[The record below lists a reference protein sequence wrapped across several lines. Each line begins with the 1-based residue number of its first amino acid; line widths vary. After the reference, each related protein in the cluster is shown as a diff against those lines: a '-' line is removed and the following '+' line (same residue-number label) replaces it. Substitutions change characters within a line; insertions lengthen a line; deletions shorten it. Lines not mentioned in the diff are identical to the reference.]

1 MLTTTDTTQLTEKFL
16 EVRATTDRLASRLS
30 AEDQTPQSMPDASP
44 AKWHRAHTTWFFEE
58 FVLGQDPGYA
68 EYDPAFRYLFNSY
81 YEAVGPRHPR
91 PQRGL
96 VTRPGVADIGRYR
109 EYVQDAVVKAL
120 EDGRLDDAALQ
131 LVELGCNHEQQHQ
144 ELLLMDIKHLFST
157 HAFAPG
163 YVDRPADDAP
173 PAAPLTWRA
182 VEGGLT
188 EIGHDGAGFA
198 YDNEGPRHTVFLTDF
213 EIAERAVTNA
223 DWLEFMADGGYRT
236 PDLWLSDGWATIN
249 AEGWDAP
256 GYWHDEDGRWT
267 TFTLSGRRPVV
278 AAEPVLHV
286 SFFEADAF
294 ARWAGARLPT
304 EFEWEA
310 AARSRAHSRGQLL
323 DPDRCHPGVAGP
335 AMIGDVWE
343 WTASA
348 YLPYPGFVPAN
359 GAVGEYNGKFMSDQH
374 VLRGASAVTPVGPR
388 AAHLPQLLPGP
399 VALGLQRPAA
409 GAMTNDHRASTTM
422 TAARADSRIAQDVLD
437 GLWQDPPSLPARWFY
452 DERGSRL
459 FDEITRLPE
468 YYPTRRETEIL
479 RAHSADIARLTGART
494 VLELGSG
501 MSTKTRLLLDAFTD
515 GGRSLTFV
523 PLDVSA
529 EVLTEAAEVIARDYP
544 TLTVQPVVADFA
556 EPLGSAARRARH
568 AAGRLPRRHD
578 RQLRRRRPRRVP
590 RPDPRLRWR
599 RATTSCS
606 VPTWS
611 RRPRG

>member
-1 MLTTTDTTQLTEKFL
+1 VLTVTDTSQLTQKFVD
-16 EVRATTDRLASRLS
+16 VRAMTDRLSARLS

-58 FVLGQDPGYA
+58 FILRPDPSYV
-68 EYDPAFRYLFNSY
+68 EYDPTFRYLFNSY

-109 EYVQDAVVKAL
+109 EYVQDAVVRAL
-120 EDGRLDDAALQ
+120 DAGRLDDAALD

-157 HAFAPG
+157 HAFAPA
-163 YVDRPADDAP
+163 YVDRPADDSP
-173 PAAPLTWRA
+173 PALPLTWRS

-198 YDNEGPRHTVFLTDF
+198 YDNEGPRHAVFLPDF

-223 DWLEFMADGGYRT
+223 DWLEFMADGAYRK
-236 PDLWLSDGWATIN
+236 PELWLSDGWAKIT

-256 GYWHDEDGRWT
+256 GYWDDVDGQWT

-278 AAEPVLHV
+278 AAEPVVHV

-310 AARSRAHSRGQLL
+310 AARSRATGRGQLL
-323 DPDRCHPGVAGP
+323 DPDRCHPGSAGP

-359 GAVGEYNGKFMSDQH
+359 GAVGEYNGKFMNDQH
-374 VLRGASAVTPVGPR
+374 VLRGASAATPVGHER
-388 AAHLPQLLPGP
+388 
-399 VALGLQRPAA
+399 VTYRNFFPAY
-409 GAMTNDHRASTTM
+409 
-422 TAARADSRIAQDVLD
+422 
-437 GLWQDPPSLPARWFY
+437 ARWAFS
-452 DERGSRL
+452 GLRL
-459 FDEITRLPE
+459 
-468 YYPTRRETEIL
+468 
-479 RAHSADIARLTGART
+479 AR
-494 VLELGSG
+494 
-501 MSTKTRLLLDAFTD
+501 
-515 GGRSLTFV
+515 
-523 PLDVSA
+523 
-529 EVLTEAAEVIARDYP
+529 
-544 TLTVQPVVADFA
+544 
-556 EPLGSAARRARH
+556 
-568 AAGRLPRRHD
+568 
-578 RQLRRRRPRRVP
+578 
-590 RPDPRLRWR
+590 
-599 RATTSCS
+599 
-606 VPTWS
+606 
-611 RRPRG
+611 